1 MRTRIIRNKLLL
13 HSPFLRFIFSLKTDF
28 VEIFEPIFE
37 RSDYYKRQG
46 CTNSGRNEN
55 LFDNGCF
62 LLWSASL
69 KEKFRGRER
78 ESRNRTICNQN
89 TFEMNI
95 PYSYNALKRVI
106 ISKLMNGVKLGEFQW
121 GNLSI
126 EIYETGLLSFALY
139 TGIPQCGNKYFQTI
153 KL

>member
-1 MRTRIIRNKLLL
+1 
-13 HSPFLRFIFSLKTDF
+13 
-28 VEIFEPIFE
+28 
-37 RSDYYKRQG
+37 
-46 CTNSGRNEN
+46 
-55 LFDNGCF
+55 
-62 LLWSASL
+62 
-69 KEKFRGRER
+69 
-78 ESRNRTICNQN
+78 
-89 TFEMNI
+89 MNI